1 MEKKEIKNIL
11 EVLFF
16 ITDEP
21 ISLEKLNEIFDKK
34 VNKEIFLEIIDEIKK
49 EYEDRLAPIELRNVA
64 EGYQFATKPEYSQ
77 WVRKLFKDKVTLRL
91 SQSALE
97 TLAIIAYKQPITR
110 AELEEIRGVET
121 ISVLEKLLERKL
133 IKIVGRKE
141 AVGRPLLYGT
151 TNEFLR
157 YFGLVSISDLPSLD
171 ELAPSSTT
179 ENQDLYKTIEQQNQ
193 IDKSTDDLKNGN
205 NTSE

>member
-77 WVRKLFKDKVTLRL
+77 WVRKLFK
-91 SQSALE
+91 
-97 TLAIIAYKQPITR
+97 I
-110 AELEEIRGVET
+110 
-121 ISVLEKLLERKL
+121 KLL
-133 IKIVGRKE
+133 
-141 AVGRPLLYGT
+141 
-151 TNEFLR
+151 
-157 YFGLVSISDLPSLD
+157 
-171 ELAPSSTT
+171 
-179 ENQDLYKTIEQQNQ
+179 
-193 IDKSTDDLKNGN
+193 
-205 NTSE
+205 